1 MEIPLSFTHP
11 IKGCHL
17 LTLSFQTYDFCR
29 TQKDI
34 FLGKKKE
41 VIQVQNHKVSKWQS
55 LIFLEELFL

>member
-34 FLGKKKE
+34 FWGKKKE
-41 VIQVQNHKVSKWQS
+41 VIQVQNHKVSK
-55 LIFLEELFL
+55 